1 MGIGNEFQRGMQIQ
15 WVLGK
20 YNDEEMKVLT
30 PKIETACEIIKSF
43 VLSGVDFTMNTF
55 NKKR

>member
-1 MGIGNEFQRGMQIQ
+1 MQIQ
-15 WVLGK
+15 WVIGK